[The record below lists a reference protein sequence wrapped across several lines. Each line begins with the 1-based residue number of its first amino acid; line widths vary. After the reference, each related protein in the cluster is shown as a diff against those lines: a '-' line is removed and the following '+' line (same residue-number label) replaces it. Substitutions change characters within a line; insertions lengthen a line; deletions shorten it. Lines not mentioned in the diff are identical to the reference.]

1 MAIVLQMPEK
11 VVALA
16 VLKGKPPN
24 WYWWIL
30 SQGIHLVAKV
40 FIVVLKLIVD
50 C

>member
-24 WYWWIL
+24 WYGGYCRRA
-30 SQGIHLVAKV
+30 ST
-40 FIVVLKLIVD
+40 
-50 C
+50 